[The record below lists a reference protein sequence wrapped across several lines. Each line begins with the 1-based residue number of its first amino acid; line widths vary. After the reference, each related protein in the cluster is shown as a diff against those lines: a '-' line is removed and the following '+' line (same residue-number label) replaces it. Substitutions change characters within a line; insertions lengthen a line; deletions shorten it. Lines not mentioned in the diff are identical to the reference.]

1 MPVIETTT
9 RTLYKFDELSDE
21 AKEKAHHWYRE
32 AGAGDQ
38 WWDCVYEDAQTLA
51 GLLGISLDYKHGH
64 APHLSPAIWFAGF
77 SSQGDGACFEG
88 SYRYARDSVAAV
100 KAHAPQDTEL
110 HRIAKGLQDVQRP
123 HFYKLIATA
132 KHRGHYY
139 HSGYM
144 QVEVEHGD
152 DLYRDIGDA
161 EGDVIQLLRDFAD
174 WIHTRLEAE
183 WDYLNADE
191 QVDENI
197 VANEYMFTE
206 DGGIA

>member
-9 RTLYKFDELSDE
+9 RTLYKFDELSDA
-21 AKEKAHHWYRE
+21 AKEKARDWYRD
-32 AGAGDQ
+32 ASTGDQ

-51 GLLGISLDYKHGH
+51 GLLGISLDHKHGR
-64 APHLSPAIWFAGF
+64 APYLGPAIWFTGF

-88 SYRYARDSVAAV
+88 SYRYAKDSVATV
-100 KAHAPQDTEL
+100 KAHAPHDTEL

-139 HSGYM
+139 HSGCM
-144 QVEVEHGD
+144 QVEVRHGD

-174 WIHTRLEAE
+174 WIYKQLEAE
-183 WDYLNADE
+183 CDYLNADE